1 MKKMITLGCMLLA
14 LAGCETEQA
23 KAARIARLT
32 CADSPEG
39 RPLEER
45 QAIADACFRRGT
57 FRKSSGK
64 TW

>member
-1 MKKMITLGCMLLA
+1 MNKILMLLLITLVLPA
-14 LAGCETEQA
+14 CESEQA
-23 KAARIARLT
+23 KAARIAGLT

-45 QAIADACFRRGT
+45 QAIADACFKRGT
-57 FRKSSGK
+57 FHKSSGK